1 LEVLR
6 LKRRVEALNDEHA
19 KMVKEKENMGG
30 LDAEKRRKK
39 AAAKY
44 QEYKDTNTR
53 IEGQKQMLNEQKRNL
68 KRKLK
73 LP

>member
-1 LEVLR
+1 MET
-6 LKRRVEALNDEHA
+6 LNDEHA
-19 KMVKEKENMGG
+19 RMVEERMNMGG
-30 LDAEKRRKK
+30 EDAEKRRKK